1 MNGTLLLLVL
11 AVPVIA
17 YIVLYNTLVGH
28 KNQVANAFASMDAM
42 LQKRYD
48 LVPNLVAAVQGYM
61 QHERD
66 LLARV
71 VQLRG
76 TARSAP
82 TAKERQGA
90 DDELT
95 AAISQIMMLSEAY
108 PNLRAAENFLHLQSS
123 LNEIEEQISAAR
135 RAFNASVTDYNN
147 AVEMFPSS
155 IVAGTMN
162 LQPKQ
167 WFEIADEQRQN
178 VDLTGKFSS

>member
-1 MNGTLLLLVL
+1 MNSTIILIVL
-11 AVPVIA
+11 ALPVIA
-17 YIVLYNTLVGH
+17 YIVLYNTLVSH
-28 KNQVANAFASMDAM
+28 KNQVANAFAGMDAM

-66 LLARV
+66 LLVRI

-82 TAKERQGA
+82 TAKERMGA

-95 AAISQIMMLSEAY
+95 AALGQVMMLSEAY
-108 PNLRAAENFLHLQSS
+108 PNLRAAENFLHLQAS
-123 LNEIEEQISAAR
+123 LNEIEEQISASR

-155 IVAGTMN
+155 IVAGTMG
-162 LQPKQ
+162 LQRKQ

-178 VDLTGKFSS
+178 VDLTGKLTS